1 MKRPTRND
9 VAKLAGV
16 SAATVSYVINGGPH
30 QVAPET
36 RTRVLDAIKE
46 LRYRPQMVAQSLKN
60 GKTKAV
66 GLLVQSLVPSYNAL
80 LVNEIENHLA
90 RHGYGLI
97 LASSH
102 EDPQREEYMLNMLMS
117 RGIDGLLFAPTSD
130 NNRELV
136 ETLIAEGVKIVFV
149 DRCIE
154 GVQVDAVMSD
164 NVKAARYATEYL
176 IKTGCKRFLCVSFSE
191 EASSAKDRTAGFI
204 QALEDH
210 HIPSENHSVVV
221 VKYAAGET
229 VENCLREHFASH
241 GITDGILC
249 TTEDFIVS
257 VTQYLQTLG
266 IEVPRQV
273 RVVGGFNN
281 STWNELLAPPL
292 PIICQNLQVV
302 AQRSV
307 EILVDRMN
315 GNVAPPQTE
324 LIEVTHLHFDQSEF
338 LSH

>member
-1 MKRPTRND
+1 MW
-9 VAKLAGV
+9 
-16 SAATVSYVINGGPH
+16 
-30 QVAPET
+30 
-36 RTRVLDAIKE
+36 AIKE
-46 LRYRPQMVAQSLKN
+46 LRYQPQLVARSLRN

-66 GLLVQSLVPSYNAL
+66 GLLVQSLIPSYNAL
-80 LVNEIENHLA
+80 LINEIENHLA

-102 EDPQREEYMLNMLMS
+102 EDPQREEYMLNMLVS
-117 RGIDGLLFAPTSD
+117 RGIDGLLFAPTS
-130 NNRELV
+130 NHNRELV

-154 GVQVDAVMSD
+154 GVQADVVMSD
-164 NVKAARYATEYL
+164 NFKASRYATEYL
-176 IKTGCKRFLCVSFSE
+176 VKTGCKNFVCMSFSE

-210 HIPSENHSVVV
+210 HVPPENRFVVI

-229 VENCLREHFASH
+229 VENCLREHFGSH
-241 GITDGILC
+241 GIPDGILA

-257 VTQYLQTLG
+257 VTQYLRSIG

-281 STWNELLAPPL
+281 STWNELLSPPL
-292 PIICQNLQVV
+292 PIICQNLQTV
-302 AQRSV
+302 AHRSV
-307 EILVDRMN
+307 EILVDRMR
-315 GNVAPPQTE
+315 GNTAPPQTE
-324 LIEVTHLHFDQSEF
+324 LIKVSYLHFDESERI
-338 LSH
+338 SR